1 MVAFL
6 SFLAVIEGTIFLEGL
21 LETFPQSSTGTLL
34 YKQLF
39 SVNVMK
45 VSLLTEETKLNE
57 KKKKVKSSCCHCTN
71 SLKTLAV
78 PIRIMYFLRFLRQLK
93 YLKAELP
100 SRTLRRPLLLAEE
113 VISSCYVEKLLRDN
127 IFLSALK
134 EWLTKKFTFLLINL
148 HVRDSHDIK
157 NVHWSEEQFLLLLFL
172 HASIQHGEVILSI

>member
-57 KKKKVKSSCCHCTN
+57 KKKK
-71 SLKTLAV
+71 
-78 PIRIMYFLRFLRQLK
+78 
-93 YLKAELP
+93 
-100 SRTLRRPLLLAEE
+100 
-113 VISSCYVEKLLRDN
+113 
-127 IFLSALK
+127 
-134 EWLTKKFTFLLINL
+134 
-148 HVRDSHDIK
+148 
-157 NVHWSEEQFLLLLFL
+157 
-172 HASIQHGEVILSI
+172 